1 MKSDR
6 LNPRPKIFLGLVN
19 FGTQAGV
26 LASYLRRMGYEA
38 FSLTAS
44 DPHSRQTDRVLP
56 HADGLLKGL
65 GAKLRSYAI
74 RLRCIYRYDIFHFFY
89 GVTLLPFQLDLPLY
103 RWLGK
108 KVVMEYLGNDI
119 QGYAAS
125 VNQYRWT
132 NIAHMMSAEEGQ
144 AYDRRIQRRYRREQ
158 RYVDHSLVCAPC
170 YSEFAPGAE
179 FLPLALDLEQYPYSP
194 PPACNGVLRI
204 MHAPTH
210 RGFKGTRYIVSAIER
225 LQAEGFR
232 VELDLVE
239 GVSHVALRERYKE
252 CHLFI
257 DQILGGWYGTAS
269 IEALAIGRPVVVF
282 IRESYL
288 AEVDF
293 AAQLPFFN
301 ADPDTIYQVLREIV
315 EAGSE
320 CLFPRSRSGRQFVE
334 AHHDASSVTKRLLR
348 TYQKLKPGSD

>member
-26 LASYLRRMGYEA
+26 LASYLRRMGHDA
-38 FSLTAS
+38 LSLTAS

-56 HADGLLKGL
+56 HADGVLKGL
-65 GAKLRSYAI
+65 IAKLRSYAI
-74 RLRCIYRYDIFHFFY
+74 RLHCIYRYDIFHFFY

-132 NIAHMMSAEEGQ
+132 NIAHMMSPEEGE

-179 FLPLALDLEQYPYSP
+179 LLPLALDLEQYPYSL

-225 LQAEGFR
+225 LQAEGFQI
-232 VELDLVE
+232 ELDLVE
-239 GVSHVALRERYKE
+239 GVSHAALRERYKE

-257 DQILGGWYGTAS
+257 DQILCGWYGTAS

-282 IRESYL
+282 IRKSYL

-320 CLFPRSRSGRQFVE
+320 CLLPRSRSGRQFVE
-334 AHHDASSVTKRLLR
+334 AHHDASSVAKRLLR
-348 TYQKLKPGSD
+348 IYQNLKPGSD

>member
-1 MKSDR
+1 MAPERAKAR
-6 LNPRPKIFLGLVN
+6 PRIFLGLVN

-26 LASYLRRMGYEA
+26 LASYLRRAGHDA
-38 FSLTAS
+38 LSLTAA
-44 DPHSRQTDRVLP
+44 DPHARATDRVLP
-56 HADGLLKGL
+56 SADGLLRGL
-65 GAKLRSYAI
+65 IAKLRSYAI

-125 VNQYRWT
+125 VDQYRWT
-132 NIAHMMSAEEGQ
+132 NVAHMMSPEEGRV
-144 AYDRRIQRRYRREQ
+144 YDRRIQRRYRREQ

-179 FLPLALDLEQYPYSP
+179 LLPLAIDLEQYPYSDL
-194 PPACNGVLRI
+194 PAHDGVLRI

-210 RGFKGTRYIVSAIER
+210 RGFKGTGYIVSAIER
-225 LQAEGFR
+225 LQAEGFQIK
-232 VELDLVE
+232 LDLVE
-239 GVSHVALRERYKE
+239 GVSHEALREHYKN

-293 AAQLPFFN
+293 ADQLPFFN
-301 ADPDTIYQVLREIV
+301 ADPDTIYEVLKGIV

-320 CLFPRSRSGRQFVE
+320 HLAARSRPGRRFVE
-334 AHHDASSVTKRLLR
+334 TIHEASIVTKRLLR
-348 TYQKLKPGSD
+348 IYEGIGVGVE